1 MSDYLLG
8 NDDTTFADNYDLNYG
23 YAPEAYAIAYAR
35 TCTTTGT
42 VTDIEAYLKTVTDL
56 ESFTLRIDIY
66 SDSGGEPGGRL
77 GTASVTGGNLASFTW
92 VTVPGFDVDVTEGET
107 YWLVPFCLEFG
118 VSIGFSSGSTVDWS
132 GTNTR
137 VPEPPDPWADSYLD
151 SIGKI
156 GVRAL
161 GTPGEGGSS
170 GSGSTGLEFH
180 LTGIIPFGETTPP
193 YYGRIGDPQAGE
205 VVIPLN
211 DSRTASVTVSAYD
224 PVVETLA
231 GLTQVPYAVHLKA
244 YYNGRLVFWG
254 PCKVRGGDFVAG
266 TVRLDAVDM
275 SLRLIKH
282 FIREGDVTLE
292 GTVDADTGEGSLPIS
307 HIGMRLLRD
316 AGDTLSFPPL
326 GIDDGVNTYAPET
339 VGILGVRRGD
349 QVWNTI
355 TQMQQALGPD
365 FELEPRDDADGFYAQ
380 LNTYDRQGVD
390 VSPTVQMHFGTGR
403 QNLESLSFTEGEEYV
418 NLAHVLDKDL
428 LYRET
433 RANAAAIGRTG
444 PYIYWD
450 TTDFDTSHTTEADS
464 RAVLDA
470 RADDLLD
477 AYSDPLVALN
487 LTLFPDTPDGYHYL
501 DDYGVGDTIGV
512 AGRVGFLELP
522 EAPYRVMK
530 VTLSKD
536 GESDRQSLEVVADRT
551 ITIDGSDT

>member
-1 MSDYLLG
+1 MALLVG
-8 NDDTTFADNYDLNYG
+8 DTHTTFADDFAVSDG
-23 YAPEAYAIAYAR
+23 YLDALKFTAAE
-35 TCTTTGT
+35 TGS
-42 VTDIEAYLKTVTDL
+42 VSQIDAYLHCNTGFTVEVGL
-56 ESFTLRIDIY
+56 Y
-66 SDSGGEPGGRL
+66 
-77 GTASVTGGNLASFTW
+77 ASAGS
-92 VTVPGFDVDVTEGET
+92 VPGALLTSGSGTFAG
-107 YWLVPFCLEFG
+107 G
-118 VSIGFSSGSTVDWS
+118 AGFSWCSITGLSVSVVS
-132 GTNTR
+132 GTDYWFGIVASTPGVAIGKVNGTGILD
-137 VPEPPDPWADSYLD
+137 VEPDDPHASLPDPWPAGTYSTYDLEQV
-151 SIGKI
+151 GL
-156 GVRAL
+156 RAL
-161 GTPGEGGSS
+161 GTIGGGGGGSTS
-170 GSGSTGLEFH
+170 INTGLEFH
-180 LTGIIPFGETTPP
+180 LTGIIGGSTSSPTPAP
-193 YYGRIGDPQAGE
+193 YYGRIADPQAGE

-254 PCKVRGGDFVAG
+254 PVKVLGGDFVAG

-292 GTVDADTGEGSLPIS
+292 GTVDATTGEGSLPIS

-365 FELEPRDDADGFYAQ
+365 FELEPRDDADGFYCQ

-390 VSPTVQMHFGTGR
+390 VSPNVQMHLGTGR
-403 QNLESLSFTEGEEYV
+403 QNIESLSFVEGEEYV

-428 LYRET
+428 EYRQT
-433 RANAAAIGRTG
+433 RSNGTAITRTG

-450 TTDFDTSHTTEADS
+450 ATDFDTSHTTEADA
-464 RAVLDA
+464 RDVLDA
-470 RADDLLD
+470 RADDILD

-487 LTLFPDTPDGYHYL
+487 LTLFPDAPGGYRYL

-530 VTLSKD
+530 VTLTKD
-536 GESDRQSLEVVADRT
+536 GENDQQSLEVVADRT
-551 ITIDGSDT
+551 IEIAGDDT